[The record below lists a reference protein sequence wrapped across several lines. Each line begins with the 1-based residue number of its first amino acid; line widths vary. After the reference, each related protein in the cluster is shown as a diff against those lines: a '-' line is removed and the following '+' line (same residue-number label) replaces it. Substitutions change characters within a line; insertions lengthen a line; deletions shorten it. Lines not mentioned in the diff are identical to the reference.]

1 MAFVVYKYGI
11 TILYKCYNLKY
22 KYSIFKKCPDEDTN
36 KCMHCK
42 YGKAEL
48 SAEDV
53 TRLLDSFGTQF
64 ILNAKT
70 KENNN
75 ETE

>member
-1 MAFVVYKYGI
+1 M
-11 TILYKCYNLKY
+11 
-22 KYSIFKKCPDEDTN
+22 FKKCPDEDTN

-48 SAEDV
+48 SAEDA

>member
-1 MAFVVYKYGI
+1 MSFVISRYGI
-11 TILYKCYNLKY
+11 GILYKCYNLTY
-22 KYSIFKKCPDEDTN
+22 RYSMFRKCPDEDTE

-48 SAEDV
+48 TADDA
-53 TRLLDSFGTQF
+53 TRLLNSFGDKF
-64 ILNAKT
+64 IENAKV
-70 KENNN
+70 KE

>member
-1 MAFVVYKYGI
+1 
-11 TILYKCYNLKY
+11 
-22 KYSIFKKCPDEDTN
+22 
-36 KCMHCK
+36 MHCK

-48 SAEDV
+48 SAEDA